1 MATAIEESPT
11 RSLAVNVYENGAGS
25 YAQTIDIGRHR
36 FSADEPADKGG
47 NDTGPTPY
55 DLLLA
60 SLGACTSMTLR
71 MYADRKGWPLK
82 RVAVTLFHEKIH
94 AKDCADCETKDGKV
108 DRIMRII
115 KLDGALDREQEQRL
129 LEIADKCPVHR
140 TLTSEMHI
148 VTRVSD

>member
-11 RSLAVNVYENGAGS
+11 RSLAVNVYENGAGR

-36 FSADEPADKGG
+36 LAADEPTAMGG
-47 NDTGPTPY
+47 NDTGPAPY

-71 MYADRKGWPLK
+71 MYAERKGWPLK
-82 RVAVTLFHEKIH
+82 RVTVTLFHEKIH
-94 AKDCADCETKDGKV
+94 AEDCANCETREGKL
-108 DRIMRII
+108 DRILRII
-115 KLDGALDREQEQRL
+115 KIEGTLDREQEQRL
-129 LEIADKCPVHR
+129 MEIADKCPVHR
-140 TLTSEMHI
+140 TLTSEIHI